1 LDLPSSFESDIKKQQ
16 KQLMKPA
23 VKTFTQ
29 YVSEARSK
37 FPHEI
42 KSEKYWRD
50 MVYGD
55 KFLND
60 VLDTIMKKQNG
71 FASDRQMSVLRR
83 KVSGDTTPYSTK
95 N

>member
-1 LDLPSSFESDIKKQQ
+1 
-16 KQLMKPA
+16 
-23 VKTFTQ
+23 
-29 YVSEARSK
+29 
-37 FPHEI
+37 
-42 KSEKYWRD
+42 

>member
-1 LDLPSSFESDIKKQQ
+1 
-16 KQLMKPA
+16 MKPA
-23 VKTFTQ
+23 VKTFMQ